1 MEIPDEFLVDADSFY
16 VGIDRLQYLSCRSCS
31 RFTPFLVYLP
41 PNDGNQ
47 HVVFGLQKDQLL
59 FCPGCVPRRQHLLQM
74 YPLLGES
81 VLCDSALLAAL
92 QGFEYSNPFYR
103 KYARMA
109 RTLVTV
115 ETRLDG
121 ELPADSFCLAVDAR
135 FELVRRLFGGVH
147 TLENWKYSGLQ
158 EIGTVL
164 AAKAAEIRQF
174 YGENQLMKSPVR
186 VEACP
191 VVEEIR
197 EEGEMEPL
205 VDVGSSQEGSET
217 LNATLQ
223 PYIAVDKRFNLT
235 VLSSKSPYSCG
246 ICLLTEK
253 DVLRFGEFIEKQQ
266 KKDIFRCHYF
276 CLLTGTYIVQN
287 GRETSG
293 VLGFLVNDIYS
304 SFKRYR
310 QNKCCY
316 CGQLSA
322 AVVCVEPGCE
332 RSFHYICGV
341 KNNCLTQFSGP
352 NPSYCHE
359 HAPNDHPECH
369 SENQTCWICCE
380 EIGPYNPVAS
390 FCSVCPPE
398 HETGKTEIGWYHRMC
413 VQKFAFQAGYYFK
426 CPNCFE
432 MNEFTEYAR
441 MHGIFVPMRDASWER
456 EKYAFKDIHLSKCSA
471 EGCKVSGKKSK
482 QLVGCK
488 ACGGATM
495 HMTCAGVDDPS
506 EYVCPDC
513 MDATFI
519 KLF

>member
-31 RFTPFLVYLP
+31 RFTLFLVYLP

-74 YPLLGES
+74 YPQLGES

-121 ELPADSFCLAVDAR
+121 ELPADSFCLALDAR

-147 TLENWKYSGLQ
+147 AGELEVFGAAGDWDGAGGQ
-158 EIGTVL
+158 GRGDQTVL
-164 AAKAAEIRQF
+164 Q
-174 YGENQLMKSPVR
+174 GKSADEVTGSGRGLPGGGGDSGRGGKNRWLTSDLVR
-186 VEACP
+186 
-191 VVEEIR
+191 R
-197 EEGEMEPL
+197 
-205 VDVGSSQEGSET
+205 SET